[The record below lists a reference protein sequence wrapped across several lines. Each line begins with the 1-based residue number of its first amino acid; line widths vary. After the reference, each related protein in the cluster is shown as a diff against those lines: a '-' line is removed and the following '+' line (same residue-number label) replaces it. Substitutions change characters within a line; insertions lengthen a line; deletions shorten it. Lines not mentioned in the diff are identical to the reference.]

1 MRLAGGLPRPRV
13 WIIDDTAP
21 NAFATGRDP
30 EHASVAVT
38 TGLLQKLD
46 REELQGVIG
55 HEMSHIG
62 NLDIR
67 FTLLVGVLVGAIA
80 LLADWFLRFT
90 YWGGGRRS
98 SSDSDRGGGG
108 AMALI
113 FVLALVLALVAP
125 LIGRLVQAAVS
136 RSRESLAD
144 ATAVELTRNPV
155 GLARALRKISDDPEV
170 LEVANRATQ
179 HLYIVNPIKIVRG
192 AGEVAVGHPSADR
205 RADPRPRGDRRADGN
220 DPLAQW
226 TSSPRR
232 TCRPAGCATYV
243 TDTWHADFVVAH
255 GRADPPG
262 RRCLGSSRLMETG
275 SRATLRFGSIETA
288 VSWSRSPSDLAS
300 AGIGSLLLERV
311 VAAAREAGCSRLW
324 LTTTND
330 NVDALRFYQ
339 RRGFAL
345 SALRTGVVVEARR
358 TVKPD
363 LPATGAYGI
372 PMRDELDLELPW
384 RPEGCDRQAPIGIL
398 ATARLRSAS
407 RGSSVGRAPP

>member
-1 MRLAGGLPRPRV
+1 MTEAARPAPTTFYREIGSNRRRSWLLVAVVILVLGALGGAVGYTTGMGATGLVVAVAVAGAMALGSWFAGDALVMATSGAREIDLAQAPPERYQQFVNVVEEMRLAGGLPRPRV

-38 TGLLQKLD
+38 TGLLEKLD

-108 AMALI
+108 AAALI
-113 FVLALVLALVAP
+113 FALALVLAVVAP

-144 ATAVELTRNPV
+144 STAVELTRNPL
-155 GLARALRKISDDPEV
+155 GLARALRTISDDTEV

-179 HLYIVNPIKIVRG
+179 HLYIVNPIKSFEER
-192 AGEVAVGHPSADR
+192 AKSLWDTHP
-205 RADPRPRGDRRADGN
+205 
-220 DPLAQW
+220 
-226 TSSPRR
+226 
-232 TCRPAGCATYV
+232 
-243 TDTWHADFVVAH
+243 
-255 GRADPPG
+255 
-262 RRCLGSSRLMETG
+262 
-275 SRATLRFGSIETA
+275 
-288 VSWSRSPSDLAS
+288 
-300 AGIGSLLLERV
+300 
-311 VAAAREAGCSRLW
+311 
-324 LTTTND
+324 
-330 NVDALRFYQ
+330 
-339 RRGFAL
+339 
-345 SALRTGVVVEARR
+345 
-358 TVKPD
+358 
-363 LPATGAYGI
+363 
-372 PMRDELDLELPW
+372 
-384 RPEGCDRQAPIGIL
+384 PIGERIQAL
-398 ATARLRSAS
+398 ENIAGQMRLPQ
-407 RGSSVGRAPP
+407 G